1 MKKLIKFTLLS
12 VSIFLIS
19 SQNIIAEKISILYT
33 IENKPITNI
42 EINNEINYLILINP
56 KLNDLNKESLV
67 IYATKSI
74 IREKIKE
81 IEVAKYFKFGQ
92 NQKVVNQNIQKFMS
106 NFKIKDENEF
116 HKFLNNYNLP
126 RKFINKKIEIELLW
140 NQLIYEKY
148 KNKITIDIEKIKENI
163 KKKINKESNKLEEFL
178 LYEILFSPTTKK
190 TLDNEINKIY
200 KSLNEIGFENTA
212 SIFSISGT
220 SKDGGK
226 VGWVNENQ
234 LSKTIIN
241 NIKNLD
247 NGQFSKPINVSTGTL
262 KN

>member
-106 NFKIKDENEF
+106 NFKIKD
-116 HKFLNNYNLP
+116 FL
-126 RKFINKKIEIELLW
+126 I
-140 NQLIYEKY
+140 
-148 KNKITIDIEKIKENI
+148 ITICLEN
-163 KKKINKESNKLEEFL
+163 S
-178 LYEILFSPTTKK
+178 
-190 TLDNEINKIY
+190 
-200 KSLNEIGFENTA
+200 
-212 SIFSISGT
+212 
-220 SKDGGK
+220 
-226 VGWVNENQ
+226 
-234 LSKTIIN
+234 
-241 NIKNLD
+241 
-247 NGQFSKPINVSTGTL
+247 
-262 KN
+262 